1 MEAAYMSIDRWM
13 DTEIVVHVYNG
24 ILLSYKKDA
33 FESVL
38 MRWVKVNVAQSCPT
52 LCDPM
57 NYTVHGILQARILE
71 WVAFPFSRESSQ
83 PRHKIQISC
92 IAGGFFTSYATRE
105 AQEYW
110 SG

>member
-1 MEAAYMSIDRWM
+1 M

-24 ILLSYKKDA
+24 ILLRYKKDA

-52 LCDPM
+52 LCNPM

-92 IAGGFFTSYATRE
+92 IAGGFFTSLATRE